1 MLISPIYDV
10 ANKPQSNENNPMTWD
25 KVLFKPALGTLI
37 IFPSWVRHCVER
49 QENNGP
55 RISLAYNFDL
65 CSEKPLKY
73 THKFLIKML

>member
-1 MLISPIYDV
+1 
-10 ANKPQSNENNPMTWD
+10 MTWD
-25 KVLFKPALGTLI
+25 KVLFKPAQGTLI

-65 CSEKPLKY
+65 CS
-73 THKFLIKML
+73 